1 MTIAVNTRLNKETQP
16 EGYEGFL
23 FEMLGHLAKGFPE
36 HQFIYIFDQS
46 YNAKQNFAKNVLT
59 IVSGPKTSSVLR
71 LQYWFN
77 YRIPAILR
85 KHKADVLLSMEGICS
100 LRTKIPQCLL
110 LSDLGFLNHP
120 ELLKRSHTRFYKKFT
135 PAFLAKAKSIATVS
149 AFSRSLIAGRYKI
162 NAEKIT
168 VIYPVID
175 DIFKPIDWEE
185 KEFIKEKYAE
195 GKAYFLFNGDI
206 NQRSNLINL
215 LKAFSFFKK
224 RQKSNMLLLI
234 AGNADEGSK
243 KALKTY
249 KLRNEIK
256 LLEHLAKEDLAK
268 ITAAAYALVYPV
280 LYADLALPALQAMQ
294 CAVPVITADEAGLS
308 SICGKAALYANPGDH
323 EDIAEKMML
332 VFKDENKANELI
344 KAGNELLQQYEPGK
358 TADLLMQCILKCTN

>member
-1 MTIAVNTRLNKETQP
+1 
-16 EGYEGFL
+16 
-23 FEMLGHLAKGFPE
+23 
-36 HQFIYIFDQS
+36 
-46 YNAKQNFAKNVLT
+46 
-59 IVSGPKTSSVLR
+59 
-71 LQYWFN
+71 
-77 YRIPAILR
+77 
-85 KHKADVLLSMEGICS
+85 
-100 LRTKIPQCLL
+100 
-110 LSDLGFLNHP
+110 
-120 ELLKRSHTRFYKKFT
+120 
-135 PAFLAKAKSIATVS
+135 
-149 AFSRSLIAGRYKI
+149 
-162 NAEKIT
+162 
-168 VIYPVID
+168 
-175 DIFKPIDWEE
+175 
-185 KEFIKEKYAE
+185 
-195 GKAYFLFNGDI
+195 
-206 NQRSNLINL
+206 
-215 LKAFSFFKK
+215 
-224 RQKSNMLLLI
+224 MLLLI

-332 VFKDENKANELI
+332 VFKDENKANELV